1 MITAIL
7 FISMGT
13 MAFAQ
18 KDEAKKHHKTPEEKA
33 QKLAAALEKKL
44 ALTADQKAKI
54 YTISLNGI
62 NEVQK
67 NHVKGQKPDRT
78 AMKAEFEKRDQQIS
92 AVLNDT
98 QRKAYQEWKI
108 EKMKSMKEH
117 GRKNKKGDTQK
128 V

>member
-18 KDEAKKHHKTPEEKA
+18 QDGGKKAHKTPEEKA
-33 QKLAAALEKKL
+33 HKLTNALEKKL
-44 ALTADQKAKI
+44 SLTADQKSKVYA
-54 YTISLNGI
+54 ISLDGAKQM
-62 NEVQK
+62 QK
-67 NHVKGQKPDRT
+67 NRVKGQKPDRT
-78 AMKAEFEKRDQQIS
+78 VMKAELEKRDGQII
-92 AVLNDT
+92 AVLNDA
-98 QRKAYQEWKI
+98 QRKAYQEWKT

-117 GRKNKKGDTQK
+117 GKKRGKDGAEK